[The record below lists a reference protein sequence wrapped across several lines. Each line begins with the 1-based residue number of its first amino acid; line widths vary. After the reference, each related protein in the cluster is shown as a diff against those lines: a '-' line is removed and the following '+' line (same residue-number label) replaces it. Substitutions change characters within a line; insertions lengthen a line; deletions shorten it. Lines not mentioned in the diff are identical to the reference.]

1 MKIGII
7 GNIQK
12 TNLPALLNDFFQ
24 WLDAQQIEFILET
37 ELATFL
43 GPLAQGRKQ
52 KPTVELSRFC
62 DLILTFGGDG
72 TLLGAARLVADTP
85 VPILGINM
93 GRLGFLAE
101 ISPDELIPSI
111 EEILQNKH
119 QIVQRSLLEARLEN
133 APDSDPIIGLND
145 IVFKSSGISR
155 MIHVEVSI
163 DDEFLNT
170 YRCDGLIIAS
180 PTGSTAYSLSASGP
194 IIDPDV
200 QSIIINPICPHALN
214 ARPVVISDKK
224 TVRVLVQPDHE
235 EIYFCGDG
243 QMVHPLPPAT
253 PVIIRKAPY
262 TLSWIRCQHKNF
274 YGILRA
280 KLGW

>member
-12 TNLPALLNDFFQ
+12 TNLPTLLTEFFQ
-24 WLDAQQIEFILET
+24 WLDAQKIEFVLET
-37 ELATFL
+37 KLAQFL
-43 GPLAQGRKQ
+43 GPAVQEREQ
-52 KPTVELSRFC
+52 KPAAELSRFC

-72 TLLGAARLVADTP
+72 TLLGAARLVAATE

-93 GRLGFLAE
+93 GRLGFLTE

-111 EEILQNKH
+111 EEIRQNQH
-119 QIVQRSLLEARLEN
+119 QIVQRSLLEARPEN

-145 IVFKSSGISR
+145 IVFKSRGISR

-163 DDEFLNT
+163 DNEYLNT
-170 YRCDGLIIAS
+170 YHCDGLIIAS

-200 QSIIINPICPHALN
+200 HSIIINPICPHSLN
-214 ARPVVISDKK
+214 ARPVLISDEK

-243 QMVHPLPPAT
+243 QMVQSLQPAT

-262 TLSWIRCQHKNF
+262 TLSWIRCQQKNF
-274 YGILRA
+274 YGILRT